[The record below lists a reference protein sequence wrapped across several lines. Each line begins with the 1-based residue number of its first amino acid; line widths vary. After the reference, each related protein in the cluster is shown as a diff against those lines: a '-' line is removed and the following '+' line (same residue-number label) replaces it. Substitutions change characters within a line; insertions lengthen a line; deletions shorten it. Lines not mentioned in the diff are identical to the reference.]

1 LLGNHVFGAVGR
13 MPFTLVPNWLRS
25 GEDWVLPRRIR
36 ALKHHGVLPGAE
48 DTGTIHLEIF
58 GEPNGNSQQYLLE
71 IPLGI
76 SSRFS

>member
-1 LLGNHVFGAVGR
+1 MFLVLSAEWFI
-13 MPFTLVPNWLRS
+13 PFTLVPNWLRS

-48 DTGTIHLEIF
+48 DTRTIHLEIF
-58 GEPNGNSQQYLLE
+58 GEPNGDSQQYLLE
-71 IPLGI
+71 IPLAI